1 MGNKKEDQYS
11 DQETVIR
18 RDAVIKQMINTPPS
32 PHKPLGKPKSISG
45 VGMRKQAEKQ
55 NKKKPAS
62 KHERAALFARICITM
77 HLCGSRDHGFYGYP
91 LIADCRRFAGN
102 KEPHDDF
109 ALVPT
114 LWRRKENYKW

>member
-55 NKKKPAS
+55 NKKNPQANMSAQPYLLAFAS
-62 KHERAALFARICITM
+62 LCICVAAGIMAFTVIRLSRIVDALLEIK
-77 HLCGSRDHGFYGYP
+77 SRMTISP
-91 LIADCRRFAGN
+91 
-102 KEPHDDF
+102 
-109 ALVPT
+109 
-114 LWRRKENYKW
+114 